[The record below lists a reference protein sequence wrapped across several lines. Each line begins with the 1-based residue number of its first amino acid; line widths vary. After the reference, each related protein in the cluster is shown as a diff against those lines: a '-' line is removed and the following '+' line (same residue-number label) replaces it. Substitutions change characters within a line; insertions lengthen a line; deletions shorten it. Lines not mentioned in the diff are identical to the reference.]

1 MLNPRTMDPVLLTL
15 PGGFDVH
22 VYGLMTTLALGLPML
37 LAARWGKQDKMP
49 KDFIPDLIL
58 ICYGGTIIGARLEYV
73 RANWHEFENN
83 LLGILD
89 LRSGGQV
96 FYGGL
101 IAVVTMLMVYSY
113 IKKVKPLLLLDLMVP
128 CLALGQAIGRLG
140 CVFAGCCYGG
150 PTDLPWAMTFT
161 HPDSVAPLG
170 VPLHPTQLY
179 EAGYCLALAGFLIWV
194 RRRRRFIGQVFLSY
208 FSIYPVLR
216 SLNELVRDDA
226 QRGYFLEGSL
236 GQTLTNAQGISL
248 LMLTGAAIGWF
259 VLLRKNCLARK

>member
-1 MLNPRTMDPVLLTL
+1 
-15 PGGFDVH
+15 
-22 VYGLMTTLALGLPML
+22 
-37 LAARWGKQDKMP
+37 
-49 KDFIPDLIL
+49 
-58 ICYGGTIIGARLEYV
+58 
-73 RANWHEFENN
+73 
-83 LLGILD
+83 
-89 LRSGGQV
+89 
-96 FYGGL
+96 
-101 IAVVTMLMVYSY
+101 
-113 IKKVKPLLLLDLMVP
+113 P

-259 VLLRKNCLARK
+259 VLLRKNRLARK